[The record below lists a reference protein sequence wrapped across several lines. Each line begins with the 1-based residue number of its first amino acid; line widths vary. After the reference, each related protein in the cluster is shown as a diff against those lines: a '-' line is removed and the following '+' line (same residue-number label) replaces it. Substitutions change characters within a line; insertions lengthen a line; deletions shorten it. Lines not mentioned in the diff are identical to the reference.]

1 MVANVSIQIP
11 FGLIY
16 PMLMGLRFGM
26 GLHRFP
32 FLLVRKKVEWTK
44 HEKVLA
50 MGRLY
55 SVLDNGFRNRLL
67 AACYSWRMN

>member
-1 MVANVSIQIP
+1 MVTHVSIQIP

-44 HEKVLA
+44 HEKVLGWA
-50 MGRLY
+50 VSIRFSITDSKIDYWPPVTHG
-55 SVLDNGFRNRLL
+55 D
-67 AACYSWRMN
+67 